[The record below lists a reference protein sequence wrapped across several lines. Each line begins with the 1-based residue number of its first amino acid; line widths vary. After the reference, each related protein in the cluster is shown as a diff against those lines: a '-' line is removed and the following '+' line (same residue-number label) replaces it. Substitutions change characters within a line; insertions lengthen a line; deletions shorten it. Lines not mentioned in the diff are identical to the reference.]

1 MQMCLIAALWDN
13 MNPPFRALDEW
24 DVFLDPLNRKQVS
37 EKLVE
42 EGLVQSHFQY
52 IFISPQGAGE
62 IGDLGENERVE
73 IRELLKSN

>member
-1 MQMCLIAALWDN
+1 MSFITSLWN
-13 MNPPFRALDEW
+13 HMAPPFRALDEW

-42 EGLVQSHFQY
+42 AGLEQSHYQY

-62 IGDLGENERVE
+62 IGDFGGNERVE